1 MAIGDLRSRDVHRF
15 INGNRDEGGLWLFI
29 HVPKTAGSSFRKELA
44 ETLRPQRNIHINYD
58 SDEPFAQQ
66 METAIARFLEA
77 DKYTYF
83 RFASG
88 HINMDQALLIRRNR
102 PDTRIITFLRNPV
115 DRVIS
120 DFRYQRTPAHPPYK
134 NFIERYPTIDA
145 YIADPVSQNRMSRIL
160 TPSHIDPAD
169 FDEVVNF
176 LDQNVTFIGIQ
187 DIYPLSFS
195 IMFGLLGMNRHPRV
209 HERKT
214 QSTDT
219 NDVMLSE
226 ELQSRIRSI
235 NDLDHRLFRHYRQLL
250 ASIREQWHEYKIR
263 ANQPASEQ

>member
-102 PDTRIITFLRNPV
+102 PDTALLPFSGTQLTGSFP
-115 DRVIS
+115 IS
-120 DFRYQRTPAHPPYK
+120 
-134 NFIERYPTIDA
+134 
-145 YIADPVSQNRMSRIL
+145 
-160 TPSHIDPAD
+160 
-169 FDEVVNF
+169 
-176 LDQNVTFIGIQ
+176 G
-187 DIYPLSFS
+187 
-195 IMFGLLGMNRHPRV
+195 
-209 HERKT
+209 
-214 QSTDT
+214 
-219 NDVMLSE
+219 
-226 ELQSRIRSI
+226 
-235 NDLDHRLFRHYRQLL
+235 
-250 ASIREQWHEYKIR
+250 IRELLHIHPTRTSSKDILRLMHTLPIR
-263 ANQPASEQ
+263 